1 MEKMGS
7 TEKLCLQWDNFV
19 TNVSAAF
26 CDMKKENDF
35 SDVTLVCADEQ
46 VEVLTMNMIVSLSC
60 FC

>member
-19 TNVSAAF
+19 TNISAAF

-46 VEVLTMNMIVSLSC
+46 VVEV
-60 FC
+60 